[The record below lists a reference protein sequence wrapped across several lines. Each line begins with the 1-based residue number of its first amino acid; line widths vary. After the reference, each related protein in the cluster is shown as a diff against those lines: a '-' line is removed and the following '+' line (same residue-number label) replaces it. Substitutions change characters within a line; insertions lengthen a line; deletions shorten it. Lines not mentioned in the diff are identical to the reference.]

1 MKKRFNVTGTC
12 IPEKHYM
19 VDISNK
25 LDSILKLVNN
35 EEYFIINRPRQY
47 GKTTTL
53 YMLERYLNKFKD
65 YLVISISFEGI
76 GDLIFEDEKIFSKE
90 FLQIMSDSLLI
101 NNETLSEY
109 LEQQK
114 EHVENFID
122 LSRVIT
128 KFIIKIKRKVVL
140 MIDEVDKSS
149 NNQLFLSFLGLLRNK
164 YLLRNVGKDYTF
176 HNVVLAGVHD
186 VKQASKIYDF
196 DMVAYS
202 CEEMSRRFLTKDL
215 KIRSDEE
222 HKYNSP
228 WNIASDFDV
237 DMSFSIEEIKTMLD
251 DYVENKKVDL
261 DKEYFAE
268 KLYFYTS
275 GYPFLVSKL
284 CKIIDE
290 KIMNENE
297 LKWEREY
304 LDLAVKELLNESN
317 TNFDSLIKNIE
328 NNKELSQVIDNLLIK
343 GVKLNFNIH
352 NPDINLGY
360 LYGIFKDDKGNLKIN
375 NRIYE
380 QLIYNYRISKI
391 QTSSNF
397 YNYNSKENFID
408 SNGNLDIRK
417 VLLKF
422 QEFMKH
428 EYSQR
433 REAFLEE
440 DGRLVFL
447 AFLSPIINGSG
458 FAFKEVKG
466 GEEKRF
472 DIVITYNKKMYILEL
487 KIWRGEE
494 YHKKGL
500 IQLAEYLDQYGLD
513 KGYLLI
519 FDLRK
524 STNLIGEV
532 EENYIGTENS
542 NKKIIQVYC

>member
-19 VDISNK
+19 VHISNK
-25 LDSILKLVNN
+25 IDSILELVNN

-53 YMLERYLNKFKD
+53 YLINRYLKNSSE
-65 YLVISISFEGI
+65 YLPIKISFEGV

-90 FLQIMSDSLLI
+90 FLQIISNALLI
-101 NNETLSEY
+101 NNEELSQY
-109 LEQQK
+109 LKQQK
-114 EHVENFID
+114 QSVENFID
-122 LSRVIT
+122 LSGVIT
-128 KFIIKIKRKVVL
+128 KFIIRANKKIVL

-149 NNQLFLSFLGLLRNK
+149 NNQLFLSFLGMLRNK
-164 YLLRNVGKDYTF
+164 YLLRNEGEDYTF
-176 HNVVLAGVHD
+176 HSVILAGVHD
-186 VKQASKIYDF
+186 IKQASKISDF
-196 DMVAYS
+196 DMIAYS
-202 CEEMSRRFLTKDL
+202 WEEMSRSFLTKKL
-215 KIRSDEE
+215 KIRSNEE

-237 DMSFSIEEIKTMLD
+237 DMSFSVEEIKTMLD
-251 DYVENKKVDL
+251 DYVENKSVDL
-261 DKEYFAE
+261 DKEYYSQR
-268 KLYFYTS
+268 LYFYTS

-290 KIMNENE
+290 KIMDINK
-297 LKWEREY
+297 LKWEKEY
-304 LDLAVKELLNESN
+304 LELAVKELLEESN

-328 NNKELSQVIDNLLIK
+328 NNIELGRLVDNILIK

-352 NPDINLGY
+352 NPEINLGY
-360 LYGIFKDDKGNLKIN
+360 LYGIFKNDKGNLKIN
-375 NRIYE
+375 NRVYE

-391 QTSSNF
+391 QTSTNF
-397 YNYNSKENFID
+397 SNYNSREIFINENGD
-408 SNGNLDIRK
+408 LDIKK

-428 EYSQR
+428 EYSQK

-447 AFLSPIINGSG
+447 AFLAPIINGNG

-500 IQLAEYLDQYGLD
+500 MQLGEYLHQFALD
-513 KGYLLI
+513 EGYLLI

-524 STNLIGEV
+524 AKNLVGKT
-532 EENYIGTENS
+532 EEKKINIEKT
-542 NKKIIQVYC
+542 NKKIIEVYC

>member
-1 MKKRFNVTGTC
+1 MEKRFNVTGTC

-90 FLQIMSDSLLI
+90 FLQIMSDSLFI
-101 NNETLSEY
+101 SNETLSKY
-109 LEQQK
+109 LEEQK
-114 EHVENFID
+114 THVENFID
-122 LSRVIT
+122 LSRIIT
-128 KFIIKIKRKVVL
+128 KFIIKAKRKVVL

-186 VKQASKIYDF
+186 VKTLK
-196 DMVAYS
+196 
-202 CEEMSRRFLTKDL
+202 L
-215 KIRSDEE
+215 KIRADEE

-228 WNIASDFDV
+228 WNIASDFHV
-237 DMSFSIEEIKTMLD
+237 EMSFSIDEIKTMLD

-290 KIMNENE
+290 KIMNQNE
-297 LKWEREY
+297 LKWEKEY
-304 LDLAVKELLNESN
+304 LELAVKELLNESN

-328 NNKELSQVIDNLLIK
+328 NNKELSELVDNLLIK
-343 GVKLNFNIH
+343 GIQLNFNIH

-360 LYGIFKDDKGNLKIN
+360 LYGILRNEKGNLKIN

-380 QLIYNYRISKI
+380 QLIYDYRISKI

-397 YNYNSKENFID
+397 INYNSKENFID
-408 SNGNLDIRK
+408 SNGDLNIKK

-422 QEFMKH
+422 QDFMKH
-428 EYSQR
+428 EYSQK

-447 AFLSPIINGSG
+447 AFLSPIINGNG

-500 IQLAEYLDQYGLD
+500 IQLGEYLDQYGLEE
-513 KGYLLI
+513 GYLLI
-519 FDLRK
+519 FDFRK
-524 STNLIGEV
+524 AASLIGIV
-532 EENYIGTENS
+532 EETYVDIEDHS
-542 NKKIIQVYC
+542 KKIIEVYC